1 MMKKVTAA
9 VVSCLSVIGLI
20 LLGTYI
26 YYQNHVN
33 QIIGQPRDDTVY
45 KRHYLFISSDIS
57 DMWQDVFRAASK
69 AAGGSGA
76 YLEWCGQE
84 TSARYSDEEGIEI
97 GVAEKVDGIAR
108 YSDEEGI
115 EIGVAEKVDGILL
128 YESTEKDLKAA
139 VSDAQSRGIPVVT
152 LLRDIEDSPR
162 ISYVGFSNYERGR
175 LYGDQLVS
183 LLHRGENKVCVLTDN
198 GDSEGELNL
207 LYSQMTQTVR
217 EKGADGATISLSAVL
232 ADSGE
237 DFDAEETIRNLLMGD
252 SVPDILICE
261 TSVQTDC
268 AIQTI
273 IDNNLVDRVQVIGYY
288 TADMTLSAIQRE
300 LIPAALTIDTD
311 SLGHSAVGAL
321 NEYLDT
327 GHVSDYYNIS
337 LETVNAKNVYQYL
350 RMKNLSEDMAG
361 GEDG

>member
-1 MMKKVTAA
+1 
-9 VVSCLSVIGLI
+9 
-20 LLGTYI
+20 
-26 YYQNHVN
+26 
-33 QIIGQPRDDTVY
+33 
-45 KRHYLFISSDIS
+45 
-57 DMWQDVFRAASK
+57 MWQDVFRAASK
-69 AAGGSGA
+69 AAGESGA

-97 GVAEKVDGIAR
+97 GVAEQ
-108 YSDEEGI
+108 
-115 EIGVAEKVDGILL
+115 VDGILL

-175 LYGDQLVS
+175 LYGDQLLS
-183 LLHRGENKVCVLTDN
+183 LLHKGENKVCVLTDN
-198 GDSEGELNL
+198 GDTEGELNL
-207 LYSQMTQTVR
+207 LYSQMTQTVK

-327 GHVSDYYNIS
+327 GHVSDY
-337 LETVNAKNVYQYL
+337 
-350 RMKNLSEDMAG
+350 
-361 GEDG
+361 

>member
-1 MMKKVTAA
+1 
-9 VVSCLSVIGLI
+9 
-20 LLGTYI
+20 
-26 YYQNHVN
+26 
-33 QIIGQPRDDTVY
+33 
-45 KRHYLFISSDIS
+45 
-57 DMWQDVFRAASK
+57 MWQDVFRAASK

-84 TSARYSDEEGIEI
+84 TS
-97 GVAEKVDGIAR
+97 AR

>member
-1 MMKKVTAA
+1 MMKKVTVA

-33 QIIGQPRDDTVY
+33 QIIGQSQDGTVY
-45 KRHYLFISSDIS
+45 SRHYLFISSDSS

-69 AAGGSGA
+69 AAGESGA
-76 YLEWCGQE
+76 YLEWCGQD

-97 GVAEKVDGIAR
+97 GVAEG
-108 YSDEEGI
+108 
-115 EIGVAEKVDGILL
+115 VDGILL
-128 YESTEKDLKAA
+128 YENTGKDLKKAI
-139 VSDAQSRGIPVVT
+139 SEAQSKGIPIVT

-175 LYGDQLVS
+175 LYGEQLVS
-183 LLHRGENKVCVLTDN
+183 LLHKGENQVCVLTDS
-198 GDSEGELNL
+198 GDTEGELNL
-207 LYSQMTQTVR
+207 LYSQMTQAVKK
-217 EKGADGATISLSAVL
+217 KGTNEATISLSSVSAGG
-232 ADSGE
+232 GE
-237 DFDAEETIRNLLMGD
+237 DFDTEETIRNLLMGD
-252 SVPDILICE
+252 SIPDILICE

-311 SLGHSAVGAL
+311 ALGESAVSAL

-337 LETVNAKNVYQYL
+337 LQTVNSKNVYQYL
-350 RMKNLSEDMAG
+350 RRKSLSKDMAG
-361 GEDG
+361 GENG

>member
-1 MMKKVTAA
+1 MKEKAGAEGKGRKKQKMMKKVTVA

-33 QIIGQPRDDTVY
+33 QIIGQPRGDTVY
-45 KRHYLFISSDIS
+45 KRHYLFISSDTS
-57 DMWQDVFRAASK
+57 DIWQDVFRAASE
-69 AAGGSGA
+69 AAGESGA

-97 GVAEKVDGIAR
+97 GVAEKVDGI
-108 YSDEEGI
+108 
-115 EIGVAEKVDGILL
+115 LL
-128 YESTEKDLKAA
+128 YESTEKDLKDA

-183 LLHRGENKVCVLTDN
+183 LLHKGENKVCVLTDN

-207 LYSQMTQTVR
+207 LYSQMTQAVK
-217 EKGADGATISLSAVL
+217 EKGADGSTISLSAVL

-311 SLGHSAVGAL
+311 SLGHSAVAAL

-337 LETVNAKNVYQYL
+337 LQTVNAKNVYQYL
-350 RMKNLSEDMAG
+350 RMKNLSKDRSG